1 MVTETVNIHLGPSTE
16 RVAYMV
22 AWTYRGRRELI
33 DCDSEHL
40 AGTIAA
46 LLAESGRTEVTV
58 MEVPYEHDPA
68 MAKRVWKRLSERIA
82 AEGVEMAV
90 FG

>member
-1 MVTETVNIHLGPSTE
+1 MVGEA
-16 RVAYMV
+16 VAYMV

-46 LLAESGRTEVTV
+46 MLVESGRTDVTV
-58 MEVPYEHDPA
+58 TRVPYQPDPE
-68 MAKRVWKRLSERIA
+68 MAKRVYQRIA
-82 AEGVEMAV
+82 ERLAVEGVEMAV

>member
-1 MVTETVNIHLGPSTE
+1 MVAETINIRIKPD
-16 RVAYMV
+16 RVAYMI

-40 AGTIAA
+40 AGTIAI
-46 LLAESGRTEVTV
+46 LLRESGREDVTV
-58 MEVPYEHDPA
+58 SETPYEPDPE
-68 MAKRVWKRLSERIA
+68 MAKRVFKRITDRLA
-82 AEGVEMAV
+82 VEGVEMAV